1 MFDKLNKEEITAL
14 KATATE
20 LGVRPE
26 WLYSL
31 IDFESGWNPQ
41 AKSKSGSAKGLMQ
54 WTNIGTQSKGLE
66 SYKFDTSNDIIERYP
81 TRLAQIKHIV
91 KDYLKAY
98 MPFNT
103 EYALYMVT
111 LAPRYKN
118 HPLHSPL
125 SDTIQKNNKGI
136 KTPADYINKI
146 RKQAGL
152 PLITRERIV

>member
-1 MFDKLNKEEITAL
+1 MFDKLNAEEVLAL
-14 KATATE
+14 KETAKT

-26 WLYSL
+26 WLYNL
-31 IDFESGWNPQ
+31 IEFESMWNPQ

-66 SYKFDTSNDIIERYP
+66 SYKFETSADLIERYP

-111 LAPRYKN
+111 LAPRYKD

-136 KTPADYINKI
+136 KTPADYVNKI
-146 RKQAGL
+146 RSRAGL
-152 PLITRERIV
+152 PLITKSRIV